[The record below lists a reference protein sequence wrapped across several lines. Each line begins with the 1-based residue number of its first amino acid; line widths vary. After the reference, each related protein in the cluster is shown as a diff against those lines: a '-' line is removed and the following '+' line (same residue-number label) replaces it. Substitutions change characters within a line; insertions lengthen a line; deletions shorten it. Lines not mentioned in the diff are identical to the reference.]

1 MVIHKKIKRGANSP
15 KFDRLYYYKKKLYKY
30 KITVNARN
38 IARFEFE
45 SWCQGV
51 TSEFPEYSVKLDGVG
66 FPASGQ
72 TSQGPCS

>member
-1 MVIHKKIKRGANSP
+1 MKC
-15 KFDRLYYYKKKLYKY
+15 YKY

-72 TSQGPCS
+72 TSQGPCSQVHCRGMFWRWGVGDCLEGIDEQ